1 MDTPGDVL
9 SVLGHELRTPVASI
23 LGAVAALERGGRQID
38 DEARARLLRI
48 AGDEARRLSR
58 MLDDLLTAGRLD
70 AAELGVRLVPVDL
83 DELVRE
89 AVDARRVT
97 LPARLRLE
105 LVPASGG
112 AIVSADPDR
121 LRQVITNILDNA
133 VNHASGRIDVTLEVE
148 PATARVAIEDDGDGV
163 PEDQR
168 EAIFDKFERLDSSA
182 AGTGLGLW
190 LSRRL
195 TELMAGRVW
204 VEAAETGGARFIVE
218 LPQAT
223 PGL

>member
-1 MDTPGDVL
+1 MDTSGDVL
-9 SVLGHELRTPVASI
+9 TVLGHELRTPVASI

-89 AVDARRVT
+89 AVDARRVA

-112 AIVSADPDR
+112 AIVCADPDR

-148 PATARVAIEDDGDGV
+148 PATVRVAIEDDGNGV

-204 VEAAETGGARFIVE
+204 VEAAESGGARFIVE
-218 LPQAT
+218 LPRAT

>member
-70 AAELGVRLVPVDL
+70 AAELGVRLVRVDL

-148 PATARVAIEDDGDGV
+148 PATVRVAIEDDGNGV

-195 TELMAGRVW
+195 TERMAGRVW
-204 VEAAETGGARFIVE
+204 VEATESGGARFIVE